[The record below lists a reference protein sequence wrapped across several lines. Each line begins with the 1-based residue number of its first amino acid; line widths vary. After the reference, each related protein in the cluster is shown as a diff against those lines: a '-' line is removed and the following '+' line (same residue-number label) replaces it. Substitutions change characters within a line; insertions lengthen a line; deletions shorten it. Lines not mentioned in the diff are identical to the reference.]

1 MPRLCVY
8 IYIYIRLKGEEGK
21 EESFQRF
28 FHSISRYT
36 RDTSLCAPGALGP
49 SRMEEGGRGR
59 EENKYRATKGGENPS
74 AHAGVPLLLLPF
86 PPVCLTALA
95 YGHECQCSSRKHDLG
110 WNNPFGK
117 GLRLSSFLYFL
128 FFFTPLCLSL
138 SAVWFP
144 SSRAPLGPAATI
156 PPVVFTC
163 VATCTPRVCEIE
175 FNLKR
180 IPLGL

>member
-128 FFFTPLCLSL
+128 FFFSPLCLSL
-138 SAVWFP
+138 SALFDFLRAEHLSVQQQRFLQLC
-144 SSRAPLGPAATI
+144 SRVL
-156 PPVVFTC
+156 
-163 VATCTPRVCEIE
+163 PRVHRACARS
-175 FNLKR
+175 NL
-180 IPLGL
+180 I